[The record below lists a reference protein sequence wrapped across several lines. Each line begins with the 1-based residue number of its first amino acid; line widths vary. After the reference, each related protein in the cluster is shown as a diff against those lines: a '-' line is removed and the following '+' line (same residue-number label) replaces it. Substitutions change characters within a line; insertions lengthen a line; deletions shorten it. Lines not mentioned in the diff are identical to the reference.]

1 MASTSPSPSLSHTF
15 LWHDYETFGINPR
28 ADRPSQFAAIRT
40 DADLNVIGEPLT
52 LYCQPASDYLP
63 DPVSCLITGIT
74 PQICLERGIP
84 EHEFAAQ
91 IEAALSQPGTIGV
104 GYNTIRFDDEFTRF
118 MLWRNLR
125 DPYAREWQ
133 NNCGR
138 WDLMDVVRTAYA
150 LRPDGINWPLKDISA
165 EELVKMQSNLAAK
178 EAKNTTNNIAYQAI
192 NTPDRAINDPLSS
205 EINQI
210 PHQKPSFKLED
221 LTKANGLA
229 HEAAHDALSDVQAT
243 IDLAR
248 LIKKTNPKLFDFCL
262 SLHKKDRVAA
272 ELGLPTT
279 LQNARPFLHISG
291 IFPSEKGCIAIMF
304 PLAMHPTNKNEMI
317 AWDLACDPSELAL
330 LKPDEVRLR
339 MFTKSS
345 DLPAGMTR
353 LPIKTI
359 HLNKS
364 PIVISSIKTL
374 TDEMAQKWGI
384 DKSVQENNA
393 ELARALPDMS
403 ALWPV
408 IFKRPE
414 AENAATP
421 DVDADL
427 YGGFIGNND
436 RRRLTQLIALTPD
449 KLFEARTG
457 FEDERL
463 EELVFRYKARN
474 FPDILNDDEQ
484 ERWYEHCSARLQEGE
499 GGARS
504 LEAFYAQ
511 LNELSKT
518 ADAKGM
524 AVLAALAE
532 YAESLV

>member
-1 MASTSPSPSLSHTF
+1 MATTSPSNTFPHTF

-28 ADRPSQFAAIRT
+28 VDRPSQFAAIRT
-40 DADLNVIGEPLT
+40 DADLNVIGEPIM
-52 LYCQPASDYLP
+52 LYCQPAPDYLP

-74 PQICLERGIP
+74 PQVCLERGIP

-150 LRPDGINWPLKDISA
+150 LRPDGINWPLKDISP
-165 EELVKMQSNLAAK
+165 EELASIANK
-178 EAKNTTNNIAYQAI
+178 EAKNTTNNIASKEI
-192 NTPDRAINDPLSS
+192 NTPARGQNEPLNS
-205 EINQI
+205 EII
-210 PHQKPSFKLED
+210 PIPRQKPSFKLED

-229 HEAAHDALSDVQAT
+229 HAAAHDALSDVQAT

-248 LIKKTNPKLFDFCL
+248 LIKKTNSKLFDFCL

-291 IFPSEKGCIAIMF
+291 MFPSTKGCIAIMF

-317 AWDLACDPSELAL
+317 AWDLAYDPSELAL

-345 DLPAGMTR
+345 ELPAGMNR

-384 DKSVQENNA
+384 DKSVQESNA

-408 IFKRPE
+408 IFQRPV
-414 AENAATP
+414 ADNATAP

-449 KLFEARTG
+449 KLAEARTG

-484 ERWYEHCSARLQEGE
+484 ERWYEHCTARLQEGE

-518 ADAKGM
+518 ADAKGNG
-524 AVLAALAE
+524 VLATLAE
-532 YAESLV
+532 YGDSLA